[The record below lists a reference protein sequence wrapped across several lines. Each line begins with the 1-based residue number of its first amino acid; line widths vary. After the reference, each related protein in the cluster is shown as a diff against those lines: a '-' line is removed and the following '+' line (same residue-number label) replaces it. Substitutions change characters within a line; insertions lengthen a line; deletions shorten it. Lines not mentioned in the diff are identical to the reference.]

1 MSKHLL
7 VLVAAAAT
15 LTLASPAWAQGTFSY
30 SVGGGPT
37 VPGKYTGRRFDTG
50 YNFTA
55 GVGIHP
61 FRALGVMAEFGY
73 FQNGINSSQLSRI
86 GVPGGESRIYSL
98 TLNPMIHLIPKGRV
112 DAYLVGGGG
121 YYRRTVELTAPS
133 SAITTGFDPYY
144 GFFFPVEIPTTTV
157 LGSRTQNKM
166 GFNGGLGVAVRLRED
181 GRATLFGESR
191 YHYIYTTPTRT
202 AILPV
207 TFGFRW

>member
-1 MSKHLL
+1 MSKTFLTLL
-7 VLVAAAAT
+7 AAT
-15 LTLASPAWAQGTFSY
+15 ATFTLASPAWAQGTFNF

-37 VPGKYTGRRFDTG
+37 VPAKYTGQRFDTG

-61 FRALGVMAEFGY
+61 WRAVGVMAEFGF

-98 TLNPMIHLIPKGRV
+98 TVNPMIHLVPKGRF

-121 YYRRTVELTAPS
+121 YYRRTVELTTPS
-133 SAITTGFDPYY
+133 SAITTGFDPYF
-144 GFFFPVEIPTTTV
+144 GFFFPLEIPTTTV

-166 GFNGGLGVAVRLRED
+166 GYNAGLGVAVRMKED
-181 GRATLFGESR
+181 GRATLFAESR
-191 YHYIYTTPTRT
+191 YHYIYTTPVRT